1 MDEPTRSNDT
11 PDDDTANDTA
21 DTATRAQGDGL
32 SDQTVALEHAA
43 ERLSARFPEVPRED
57 IDRLVGERSEEYE
70 DAPVKDFVPVLVE
83 HDVKAELREGGDR
96 PAEGRVDAAKTGF

>member
-1 MDEPTRSNDT
+1 MDEPTPTNST
-11 PDDDTANDTA
+11 PDDDTAA
-21 DTATRAQGDGL
+21 RAQGDGL

-57 IDRLVGERSEEYE
+57 IDRLVEERSEEYD

-83 HDVKAELREGGDR
+83 HDVKAELRES
-96 PAEGRVDAAKTGF
+96 AESASERE

>member
-1 MDEPTRSNDT
+1 MDELT
-11 PDDDTANDTA
+11 PDNSTPDNSTPGDE
-21 DTATRAQGDGL
+21 TATRAHGDGL

-57 IDRLVGERSEEYE
+57 IDRLVEEHSEEYD

-83 HDVKAELREGGDR
+83 HDVKAELRQS
-96 PAEGRVDAAKTGF
+96 AESA